1 VKDFFKKNLGLKLA
15 SVAIAL
21 SLEIYFMS
29 PQNLVTE
36 TISATVDLQGLAADR
51 VIVWPPAAEEG
62 LLVDCKIRGPGPIV
76 QEIKDNPRKFTITFP
91 PKPSTTYIA
100 SLNPSDLR
108 LPSGVELLEVKPPR
122 FEFRIEELI
131 KKEIK
136 ISVSKTGQL
145 KPGLKLEEIKPT
157 IETVLVSGPKGELTS
172 LDSIETEDI
181 DLTQYKESI
190 DLDVALRPISSRV
203 SFDKRTV
210 RVAIR
215 ISPREVKTVVIE

>member
-1 VKDFFKKNLGLKLA
+1 VRDFFKRNLGLKLA

-36 TISATVDLQGLAADR
+36 SISANVELQGLAADR

-62 LLVDCKIRGPGPIV
+62 LLVECKIRGPGPIV
-76 QEIKDNPRKFTITFP
+76 QEIRENPKKFTVIFP
-91 PKPSTTYIA
+91 AKPSTTYVA

-108 LPSGVELLEVKPPR
+108 LPTGVELLEIKPPR

-131 KKEIK
+131 KKQVK
-136 ISVSKTGQL
+136 ISISKVGQL
-145 KPGLKLEEIKPT
+145 KPGFRLDEAVASIDY
-157 IETVLVSGPKGELTS
+157 VLVSGPKGELTT

-181 DLTQYKESI
+181 DLSEYKESVE
-190 DLDVALRPISSRV
+190 LDVALRPISSRV
-203 SFDKRTV
+203 SFEKRTV
-210 RVAIR
+210 KVSLK
-215 ISPREVKTVVIE
+215 ISPREIKSLVIE